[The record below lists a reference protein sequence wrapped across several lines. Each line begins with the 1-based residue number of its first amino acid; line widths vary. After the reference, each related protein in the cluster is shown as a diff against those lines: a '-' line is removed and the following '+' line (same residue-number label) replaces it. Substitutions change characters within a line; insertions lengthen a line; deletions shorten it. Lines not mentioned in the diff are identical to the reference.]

1 MKESAS
7 RGVKLLLSLVISGLF
22 VWLTVRRTDLG
33 HVWLALKAADY
44 RYLVP
49 YLAVLVAIH
58 FLRVVRWG
66 ILLEPVGKPGFKR
79 LNSAGAI
86 GFMALVIMPFRLGE
100 FARPLLIAERG
111 KIRRSAAMASV
122 VVERVVDGLAM
133 AVVLIVALLLSE
145 PATKD
150 ESSIAWVRA
159 GGWAVFAGFFGLLVF
174 LVVAYVQRDLALR
187 VTNRLARPLSHKL
200 AEKLSGMIDAF
211 IGGLRMVPDR
221 QKAVLFAVLTLVYW
235 GINGMGM
242 AILARGFGFSLSP
255 AAAFAVLGVLII
267 GVMIPAGPGMLG
279 TFQGAVIIGMKLF
292 FPDAVHEAGLQAYA
306 WVLWAAQFS
315 QQVLF
320 GFYFLVLGHVSFGA
334 LWGSGGGGADEP
346 LEDDDKAPCA
356 DPSQKVALD
365 GAEPERTRRP
375 L

>member
-1 MKESAS
+1 MKGSAS
-7 RGVKLLLSLVISGLF
+7 RGLKLLLSLGVSGLF
-22 VWLTVRRTDLG
+22 VWLTVRRTDLS
-33 HVWLALKAADY
+33 HVWMALKAADY
-44 RYLVP
+44 RYLAP
-49 YLAVLVAIH
+49 YAAILVAIH

-66 ILLEPVGKPGFKR
+66 ILLEPVGQPGFKR

-150 ESSIAWVRA
+150 QSAIAWVRA
-159 GGWAVFAGFFGLLVF
+159 GGWAVFAGFFLLLVF
-174 LVVAYVQRDLALR
+174 LVVAYLQRDLAVRL
-187 VTNRLARPLSHKL
+187 TNRLARPVSHKL
-200 AEKLSGMIDAF
+200 AEKLCGMIDAF

-221 QKAVLFAVLTLVYW
+221 RKALLFGALTLVYW
-235 GINGMGM
+235 GINGLGM
-242 AILARGFGFSLSP
+242 AILARGFGFNVSP

-279 TFQGAVIIGMKLF
+279 TFQGAVVIGMKLF
-292 FPDAVHEAGLQAYA
+292 FPEPSQEAGLQAYA
-306 WVLWAAQFS
+306 WILWAAQFA
-315 QQVLF
+315 QQILF
-320 GFYFLVLGHVSFGA
+320 GFYFLLLGHVSIDA
-334 LWGSGGGGADEP
+334 LWGGGGSDESEEP
-346 LEDDDKAPCA
+346 PEDATTPSAGSSRKAIMET
-356 DPSQKVALD
+356 
-365 GAEPERTRRP
+365 AEPG
-375 L
+375 